1 VVEGKR
7 TKAMRLKQ
15 ENAGKALPAEV
26 AAEKNVYKRCSYK
39 TGEFTQV
46 KSK

>member
-1 VVEGKR
+1 VVEGRR

-15 ENAGKALPAEV
+15 ENVGKALPAEV
-26 AAEKNVYKRCSYK
+26 AAEKSDLKRCSYK